1 MKLKVR
7 TDKGRIVRVNDAE
20 EKIELVES
28 DIKKLKELI
37 PYMDVLIAL
46 LKDEEKGFNE
56 NEAAD
61 ELGAE
66 DFGKKK
72 EFEAEEEEEVV
83 EDDIPDEEKLDDGDE
98 VEEEDYKISETVHD
112 SKKSFGS
119 IEKRVVNDSVD
130 SEIANDNDIAQAW
143 AKRYGG

>member
-46 LKDEEKGFNE
+46 LKDEEKGFDE

-83 EDDIPDEEKLDDGDE
+83 EDDIPDEENLDDGDE
-98 VEEEDYKISETVHD
+98 VEEEDCKISETVHD

-119 IEKRVVNDSVD
+119 IEKHVINDSVD

>member
-46 LKDEEKGFNE
+46 LKDEEKGFDE

-61 ELGAE
+61 ELGDE

-119 IEKRVVNDSVD
+119 IEKHVVNDSVD

>member
-20 EKIELVES
+20 EKVELVES

-46 LKDEEKGFNE
+46 LKDEEKGFDE

-72 EFEAEEEEEVV
+72 EV
-83 EDDIPDEEKLDDGDE
+83 E
-98 VEEEDYKISETVHD
+98 VEEEETVEDDVPAKETVDDVDDVEEKDYNFSETVHD

>member
-7 TDKGRIVRVNDAE
+7 TDKGRVVRVNDAD
-20 EKIELVES
+20 EKIELLES
-28 DIKKLKELI
+28 DIEKLKELI

-72 EFEAEEEEEVV
+72 EIKVEEEEEEKESNEFV
-83 EDDIPDEEKLDDGDE
+83 EDDLPAEEEK
-98 VEEEDYKISETVHD
+98 EDYKFSETVRD

>member
-46 LKDEEKGFNE
+46 LKDEEKGFDE

-72 EFEAEEEEEVV
+72 EFEVEEEEVV
-83 EDDIPDEEKLDDGDE
+83 EDDVPAEEKLDDGEE
-98 VEEEDYKISETVHD
+98 VEEEDYKFSEKVHD

-119 IEKRVVNDSVD
+119 IEKRVINDSAD

>member
-46 LKDEEKGFNE
+46 LKDEEKGFDE

-72 EFEAEEEEEVV
+72 EFKVEEEEVV
-83 EDDIPDEEKLDDGDE
+83 EDDVPTEEKLDDGEE
-98 VEEEDYKISETVHD
+98 VEEEDYKFSETVHD

-119 IEKRVVNDSVD
+119 IEKRVINDSAD

>member
-46 LKDEEKGFNE
+46 LKDEEKGFDE

-72 EFEAEEEEEVV
+72 EFEAQCV
-83 EDDIPDEEKLDDGDE
+83 EDK
-98 VEEEDYKISETVHD
+98 EDN
-112 SKKSFGS
+112 S
-119 IEKRVVNDSVD
+119 I
-130 SEIANDNDIAQAW
+130 
-143 AKRYGG
+143 

>member
-7 TDKGRIVRVNDAE
+7 TDKGRVVRVNDAE
-20 EKIELVES
+20 EKIELAES
-28 DIKKLKELI
+28 DIEKLKELI

-46 LKDEEKGFNE
+46 LKDEEKGFDE

-72 EFEAEEEEEVV
+72 EFKAEEEEVV
-83 EDDIPDEEKLDDGDE
+83 EDDIPDEEKLDDDE

-119 IEKRVVNDSVD
+119 IEKRVINDSAD

>member
-20 EKIELVES
+20 EKVELVES

-46 LKDEEKGFNE
+46 LKDEEKGFDE

-72 EFEAEEEEEVV
+72 EVEVEEEEVV
-83 EDDIPDEEKLDDGDE
+83 EDDVPSKETVDDVDD
-98 VEEEDYKISETVHD
+98 VEEEDYSFSETVHD

>member
-46 LKDEEKGFNE
+46 LKDEEKGFDE

-83 EDDIPDEEKLDDGDE
+83 EDDIPDEEKPDDGDE

-119 IEKRVVNDSVD
+119 IEKHVVNDSVD

>member
-46 LKDEEKGFNE
+46 LKDEEKGFDE

-119 IEKRVVNDSVD
+119 IEKHVVNDSVD

>member
-20 EKIELVES
+20 EKIELSES

-46 LKDEEKGFNE
+46 LKDEEKGFDE

-72 EFEAEEEEEVV
+72 EVEVEEEEVV
-83 EDDIPDEEKLDDGDE
+83 EDDVPSKETVDDVDD
-98 VEEEDYKISETVHD
+98 VEEEDYNFSETVHD